1 MPGSL
6 LPRRLPPVR
15 LAPLGGKT
23 SRRPAQHRLARAAPY
38 RKPQPLRVRCGH
50 LRCHVCETRGRGRGG
65 AGQGGRRNG
74 GENDAETRTE
84 AGQPTP
90 TPTPRMAW
98 CLLALLALPRLA
110 PRPPRPFPPSPRN
123 RSPGRPFCAGQGFCE
138 TRRACRRG
146 REGCG
151 DKPTSTY
158 LLGGQSRPRR
168 RRGRGAPRAQRCPTE
183 VVSGRDV
190 SLGRTGRG
198 QGRSSRAAASWSQRG
213 RRGGARKSGAGLLSY
228 QLQVGTGGRGT
239 GDGGGVCW
247 AAAGGACAS
256 AKWSQDG
263 FYPNS
268 WLPDR
273 SGEGGCRRQSRQAGQ
288 GSGPGGP
295 ASGVGVP
302 APKAA

>member
-1 MPGSL
+1 MLARAPQQRPSARRPSWGRGGARRGDTRGTKGKRLVQQKDNSRASDAGADAGQLRRRLPRRSMPGSL

-138 TRRACRRG
+138 TRRG
-146 REGCG
+146 M
-151 DKPTSTY
+151 PP
-158 LLGGQSRPRR
+158 RPR
-168 RRGRGAPRAQRCPTE
+168 GM
-183 VVSGRDV
+183 
-190 SLGRTGRG
+190 
-198 QGRSSRAAASWSQRG
+198 W
-213 RRGGARKSGAGLLSY
+213 
-228 QLQVGTGGRGT
+228 
-239 GDGGGVCW
+239 
-247 AAAGGACAS
+247 
-256 AKWSQDG
+256 
-263 FYPNS
+263 
-268 WLPDR
+268 
-273 SGEGGCRRQSRQAGQ
+273 
-288 GSGPGGP
+288 
-295 ASGVGVP
+295 
-302 APKAA
+302 